1 MKRLRIPTLSIL
13 IATASVVANAALF
26 DAWRHHADLTFGG
39 YTGSE
44 TLAAF
49 PVLVSVTNFPGFAY
63 GQMGDGAGGDLRF
76 SDASG
81 DVELNYEVDTWNTSG
96 ESHVWVQVPALSGT
110 ATSIRAHWGHST
122 ATAPAYTGN
131 GLTWSNGYV
140 SVWHFAE
147 TSGTTLNDAVGNYDG
162 TANAGVDFAES
173 GVLGSGARFNGSN
186 GQVALTGMSLVANK
200 SQFTVSG
207 WASLDA
213 LGPSSK
219 DDTYDS
225 ALFSTAVLGPSYPI
239 ILWYNQTQNSNGDR
253 VYSFNVGDT
262 STTGNRV
269 STGSGVAQAL
279 TWQNIAGVMSGTT
292 RRIYVDGTQRG
303 TATGTQSTTGSATSG
318 NLGYWLGSVNMYFDG
333 AMDEVRLSTVARS
346 ADWLRAE
353 WLTAA
358 SNTVFA
364 TYGETTA
371 LIGNRVWD
379 DSLGT
384 PNNGVQDAGETGL
397 VDVAVAMYEL
407 VDLGGGAVAT
417 NTVATTTTDVDGM
430 YLFSDVPSGEYLL
443 GITPPGGYALSRR
456 NAGTDPEQDSD
467 FIQATTYTAPFALA
481 AGQTLLN
488 VDAGFYYAPTLAVVM
503 SFRAFGRD
511 GTTAVQWEVAE
522 EFDTLYYW
530 LERMENGVWQRI
542 NPDAPAW
549 SVAGEV
555 PWGPYLYEVADPGA
569 AAGGTYT
576 WRLVEVENSGRENVY
591 GPYTVTVDGAA
602 ADFDAWA
609 AGVAWDGAAAGRDDD
624 PDGDGLTNF
633 EESLAGTDPLS
644 AESVLR
650 ITSLRAVPGG
660 LEVRWPSAAGRVY
673 AVEYVR
679 DLGSDWLPVSPDE
692 AATPDE
698 NRFVLPGTDRGF
710 LRVVLKA
717 AE

>member
-1 MKRLRIPTLSIL
+1 MRCLRVSTLSAL
-13 IATASVVANAALF
+13 IAATALCADGALF
-26 DAWRHHADLTFGG
+26 DAWRHHADLTLGG

-49 PVLVSVTNFPGFAY
+49 PVLVSVTNFAGFAY
-63 GQMGDGAGGDLRF
+63 SQLGDASGADLRF

-81 DVELNYEVDTWNTSG
+81 DVELNYEIDTWNTSG

-140 SVWHFAE
+140 AVWHFSE
-147 TSGTTLNDAVGNYDG
+147 TSGTTLNDSVGNYDG
-162 TANAGVDFAES
+162 TANTGVDFSEG
-173 GVLGSGARFNGSN
+173 GVLGSGARFNGLS
-186 GQVALTGMSLVANK
+186 GQVALTGMSLVASR
-200 SQFTVSG
+200 SQLTVTG
-207 WASLDA
+207 WANLDS
-213 LGPSSK
+213 LGPSTK
-219 DDTYDS
+219 DDSYDS
-225 ALFSTAVLGPSYPI
+225 ALFSTAVSGTSGANPT
-239 ILWYNQTQNSNGDR
+239 ILWYNQTQGPNGDR

-262 STTGNRV
+262 STPGNRV
-269 STGSGVAQAL
+269 STGSGIAQAL
-279 TWQNIAGVMSGTT
+279 AWQHIAGVISGTA
-292 RRIYVDGTQRG
+292 RRIYVNGTQRG
-303 TATGTQSTTGSATSG
+303 TGTATAATTGTTTSG
-318 NLGYWLGSVNMYFDG
+318 HLGYWVGGANMYFDG
-333 AMDEVRLSTVARS
+333 AMDEVRLANVARS

-397 VDVAVAMYEL
+397 VGVAVALYEL

-417 NTVATTTTDVDGM
+417 NTVATTTTDADGM
-430 YLFSDVPSGEYLL
+430 YLFSDVSSGEYLL
-443 GITPPGGYALSRR
+443 GITPPSGYALSRR
-456 NAGTDPEQDSD
+456 NAGSDPDADSD
-467 FIQATTYTAPFALA
+467 FLQATTTTAPITLGAGGETLA
-481 AGQTLLN
+481 Y
-488 VDAGFYYAPTLAVVM
+488 DAGFYYAPALAVVM
-503 SFRAFGRD
+503 SFRAFQRD

-530 LERMENGVWQRI
+530 LERLENGVWQRV

-549 SVAGEV
+549 SLSGEV

-609 AGVAWDGAAAGRDDD
+609 AGVAWDGAAAGCADD
-624 PDGDGLTNF
+624 PDRDGLTNF
-633 EESLAGTDPLS
+633 EEFLAGTDPLS

-650 ITSLRAVPGG
+650 ITSLRAVPEG
-660 LEVRWPSAAGRVY
+660 LEIRWPSAAGRAY
-673 AVEYVR
+673 AV
-679 DLGSDWLPVSPDE
+679 
-692 AATPDE
+692 
-698 NRFVLPGTDRGF
+698 
-710 LRVVLKA
+710 
-717 AE
+717 